1 MDICCGQKMLSVL
14 DFDNYRPS
22 SRCGLCF
29 GSGKFYLGSAV
40 NQLDGCECV
49 KGVGAKKKFLEC
61 QICFYSKRDLNRSGV
76 SNRIR
81 AHLRLLLIKKDRI
94 IVNRIESLFV
104 EGMSWKN
111 RKDWHIDHIRPIKDF
126 LDNGIDDFDVIN
138 HPSNLQPLWAKDNLV
153 KGSKLINSN
162 HQH

>member
-49 KGVGAKKKFLEC
+49 KRRRRKEKVFGMP
-61 QICFYSKRDLNRSGV
+61 D
-76 SNRIR
+76 
-81 AHLRLLLIKKDRI
+81 LLLQQERFKQKWRI
-94 IVNRIESLFV
+94 
-104 EGMSWKN
+104 
-111 RKDWHIDHIRPIKDF
+111 
-126 LDNGIDDFDVIN
+126 
-138 HPSNLQPLWAKDNLV
+138 
-153 KGSKLINSN
+153 
-162 HQH
+162 